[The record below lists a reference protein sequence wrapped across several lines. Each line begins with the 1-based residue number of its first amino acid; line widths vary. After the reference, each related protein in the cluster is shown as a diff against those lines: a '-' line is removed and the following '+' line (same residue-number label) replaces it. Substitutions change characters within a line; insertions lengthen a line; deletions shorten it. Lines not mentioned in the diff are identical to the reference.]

1 MRGKGQ
7 DVFTSVGYSHLFLFG
22 GHEQVRAGANRLRL
36 VYVSEWML
44 LGLTID
50 DSC

>member
-1 MRGKGQ
+1 MCSLLLGIATC
-7 DVFTSVGYSHLFLFG
+7 FFFG

-50 DSC
+50 DRC